1 MNAQAAPGKTDQHAA
16 TIKLHAFLAKQNTAS
31 RRHSE
36 TMIAEGRVKV
46 NHQPAHIGQRINPER
61 DVIEVDGKLITTQ
74 KQTLRYFLAY
84 KPRKVITTT
93 SDELGRKNILS
104 IIPSTSERLFP
115 VGRLDADSEGLVLIT
130 NDGELA
136 QKLTHPSF
144 GVHKVYAVTP
154 DRPLSEL
161 ALEHLRRGVKLTD
174 GYAKPA
180 AVEQVADSTTGELL
194 ITMTEGRTHEIR
206 RMLRRVG
213 YQVDRLIRVQ
223 IGEMH
228 ADELEGK
235 QWKELTA
242 AEVQRM
248 LVIPTPADS
257 QA

>member
-1 MNAQAAPGKTDQHAA
+1 MNAQAAPDKPDNNDT
-16 TIKLHAFLAKQNTAS
+16 TLKLHAFLAKQSTAS

-36 TMIAEGRVKV
+36 AMIAEGRVMV
-46 NHQPAHIGQRINPER
+46 NHQPAHIGQRIDPER
-61 DVIEVDGKLITTQ
+61 DLVEVDGKPIGNE
-74 KQTLRYFLAY
+74 KHTLRYFLVY

-104 IIPSTSERLFP
+104 IIPNTSERLFP

-161 ALEHLRRGVKLTD
+161 ALEHLKRGVKLTD

-180 AVEQVADSTTGELL
+180 AVEQLADSTTGELL

-228 ADELEGK
+228 VDELEGN
-235 QWKELTA
+235 QWKELSET
-242 AEVQRM
+242 EVLRM
-248 LVIPTPADS
+248 LEKPTPAES
-257 QA
+257 QI